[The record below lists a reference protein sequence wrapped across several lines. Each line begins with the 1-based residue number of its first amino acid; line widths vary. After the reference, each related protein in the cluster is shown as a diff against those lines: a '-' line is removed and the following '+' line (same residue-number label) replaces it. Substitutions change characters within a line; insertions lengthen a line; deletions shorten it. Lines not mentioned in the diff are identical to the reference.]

1 MPIWK
6 PVADMICDAVRS
18 GGVIVKN
25 SGVNRNKS
33 LKPRDPGV
41 RILTLLVLAAVACLG
56 VMAGWYFITGGD
68 TGLNLPLPPEIIGDS
83 PVEAIP
89 EEERQTP
96 DLILL
101 GARQEAE
108 QGTRYDASYV
118 SIEYPGGDVSSDRG
132 ACTDVVIRAFRNA
145 GIDLQQL
152 IHEDMRENFAS
163 YPRKWGLTEP
173 DPNIDHR
180 RVPNQIQFFK
190 TYGESL
196 TLEVEGH
203 LEEWKWGDV
212 VYWRFSDGRD
222 HCGIIS
228 DRTTRDGIPLV
239 IHNAGLAR
247 EEKALL
253 RWEITGHFR
262 YPAKGEV

>member
-1 MPIWK
+1 L
-6 PVADMICDAVRS
+6 
-18 GGVIVKN
+18 KN
-25 SGVNRNKS
+25 PGVNRNNS
-33 LKPRDPGV
+33 LGPREPGV
-41 RILTLLVLAAVACLG
+41 RILAILLLLMVACLG
-56 VMAGWYFITGGD
+56 LMAGWYFITGGN
-68 TGLNLPLPPEIIGDS
+68 TGLNLPVPPELIGES

-89 EEERQTP
+89 EEERQVP

-101 GARQEAE
+101 GARREAQ
-108 QGTRYDASYV
+108 QGTRYDASYER
-118 SIEYPGGDVSSDRG
+118 IDYPGGDVSSDRG

-152 IHEDMRENFAS
+152 IHEDMKKNFNS
-163 YPRKWGLTEP
+163 YPRKWGLAEP

-190 TYGESL
+190 TYGKSL

-203 LEEWKWGDV
+203 LDEWKWGDV
-212 VYWRFSDGRD
+212 VYWRFPDGRD

-247 EEKALL
+247 EENALL

-262 YPAKGEV
+262 YPAE

>member
-1 MPIWK
+1 MK
-6 PVADMICDAVRS
+6 NPVVSD
-18 GGVIVKN
+18 KN
-25 SGVNRNKS
+25 NLR
-33 LKPRDPGV
+33 PREPGT
-41 RILTLLVLAAVACLG
+41 RTLTLLLLLAVACLG
-56 VMAGWYFITGGD
+56 VLTGWYFITGGD
-68 TGLNLPLPPEIIGDS
+68 PGLNLPVSPELWGES

-89 EEERQTP
+89 EEERQIP

-101 GARQEAE
+101 GARREAQ

-118 SIEYPGGDVSSDRG
+118 SIEYPGGDVPSGRG

-152 IHEDMRENFAS
+152 IHKDMMNNFSS
-163 YPRKWGLTEP
+163 YPRKWGLSKP

-190 TYGESL
+190 TYGKSL

-203 LEEWKWGDV
+203 LGEWKWGDV
-212 VYWRFSDGRD
+212 VCWRFADGRD
-222 HCGIIS
+222 HCGIVS
-228 DRTTRDGIPLV
+228 DRTTRNGIPLV

-247 EEKALL
+247 EENSLL

-262 YPAKGEV
+262 YPADSTQGH

>member
-1 MPIWK
+1 M
-6 PVADMICDAVRS
+6 A
-18 GGVIVKN
+18 
-25 SGVNRNKS
+25 
-33 LKPRDPGV
+33 
-41 RILTLLVLAAVACLG
+41 ACLG
-56 VMAGWYFITGGD
+56 VMAGWYFITGGN
-68 TGLNLPLPPEIIGDS
+68 TGLNLPIPPELIGES

-89 EEERQTP
+89 EEERQVS

-101 GARQEAE
+101 GARQEAR
-108 QGTRYDASYV
+108 QGTRYDASYA
-118 SIEYPGGDVSSDRG
+118 SIKYPGGDVPSDRG

-152 IHEDMRENFAS
+152 IHEDMKKDFNS
-163 YPRKWGLTEP
+163 YPPKWGLTKP
-173 DPNIDHR
+173 DSNIDHR

-203 LEEWKWGDV
+203 LDEWKWGDV
-212 VYWRFSDGRD
+212 VYWRFADGRD

-228 DRTTRDGIPLV
+228 DRTTRSGIPLV

-247 EEKALL
+247 EENSLL

-262 YPAKGEV
+262 YPAE

>member
-1 MPIWK
+1 MK
-6 PVADMICDAVRS
+6 VREES
-18 GGVIVKN
+18 
-25 SGVNRNKS
+25 
-33 LKPRDPGV
+33 V
-41 RILTLLVLAAVACLG
+41 RIPTLLLVIAVICLG
-56 VMAGWYFITGGD
+56 LIAVWYFMPGF
-68 TGLNLPLPPEIIGDS
+68 TGLNWLTPSEFFGES

-89 EEERQTP
+89 EEERQLP

-101 GARQEAE
+101 GARQEVK
-108 QGTRYDASYV
+108 QGTRYDASYMR
-118 SIEYPGGDVSSDRG
+118 IDYPGGDVSSDRG

-152 IHEDMRENFAS
+152 IHEDMKKDFKS
-163 YPRKWGLTEP
+163 YPHKWGLTKP
-173 DPNIDHR
+173 DTNIDHR

-203 LEEWKWGDV
+203 LEDWKWGDV

-222 HCGIIS
+222 HCGVIS
-228 DRTTRDGIPLV
+228 DRTNRKGIPLV

-247 EEKALL
+247 EENSLL
-253 RWEITGHFR
+253 RWKIIGHYR
-262 YPAKGEV
+262 YPGD